1 VGGCLAGCWRV
12 AGGLLEE
19 ATGGR
24 AWPSQF
30 ARQGACLR
38 SRPAGEP
45 ATAAAHRLAA
55 RTGRP
60 SAGRERAGAVW
71 PPSLLVCPG
80 RQLCAQPPPMPSVV
94 SVGTG
99 VGALD
104 ACGLARRRQ
113 TSLARPHHALP
124 ASQTAS
130 LPIAAPIFAAAA
142 SRRPRVLRHSSPS
155 QSRAIRPGPLL
166 TTTAACSRVCAHL
179 QRPAPCRGSRAHAA
193 QRCALRV
200 RCLHTARRPAGP
212 TASQTTMR
220 SMTAHREPQFESENS
235 RSLALLVRPASMQQR
250 QVAARVTP
258 AARGASREHPLLQP
272 RT

>member
-1 VGGCLAGCWRV
+1 MAVSICAPGSLPALDARRGASD
-12 AGGLLEE
+12 
-19 ATGGR
+19 GR
-24 AWPSQF
+24 
-30 ARQGACLR
+30 
-38 SRPAGEP
+38 
-45 ATAAAHRLAA
+45 
-55 RTGRP
+55 RP
-60 SAGRERAGAVW
+60 SSRRANTAPFRWLRACERAGAVW

-99 VGALD
+99 VGAPD